1 MLLEFKTK
9 NFKSFL
15 EEMDFVMTP
24 APKQKGL
31 EYSIL
36 KHKIGKKTYKGLC
49 SAIIYGPNASGKTNI
64 ISAMDVFKEIILK
77 GHINN
82 SDELRSPDVSE
93 GKLELIPNNLN
104 KSPEPTCFLNT
115 HKPQV
120 SKN

>member
-24 APKQKGL
+24 APKQKSL

-49 SAIIYGPNASGKTNI
+49 STIIYGPNGA
-64 ISAMDVFKEIILK
+64 
-77 GHINN
+77 
-82 SDELRSPDVSE
+82 
-93 GKLELIPNNLN
+93 
-104 KSPEPTCFLNT
+104 
-115 HKPQV
+115 
-120 SKN
+120 

>member
-36 KHKIGKKTYKGLC
+36 KHKIGKKTYKGSL
-49 SAIIYGPNASGKTNI
+49 
-64 ISAMDVFKEIILK
+64 F
-77 GHINN
+77 
-82 SDELRSPDVSE
+82 LR
-93 GKLELIPNNLN
+93 KLLL
-104 KSPEPTCFLNT
+104 
-115 HKPQV
+115 
-120 SKN
+120 

>member
-36 KHKIGKKTYKGLC
+36 KHKIGKKTYKGFLLNFISNFRL
-49 SAIIYGPNASGKTNI
+49 SA
-64 ISAMDVFKEIILK
+64 
-77 GHINN
+77 
-82 SDELRSPDVSE
+82 
-93 GKLELIPNNLN
+93 
-104 KSPEPTCFLNT
+104 
-115 HKPQV
+115 
-120 SKN
+120 